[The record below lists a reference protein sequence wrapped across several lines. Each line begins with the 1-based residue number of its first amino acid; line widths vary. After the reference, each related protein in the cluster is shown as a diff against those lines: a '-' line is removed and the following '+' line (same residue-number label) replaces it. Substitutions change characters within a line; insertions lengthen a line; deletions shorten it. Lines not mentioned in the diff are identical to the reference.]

1 MQPSSIFQSS
11 AKNRNLTYVAYERS
25 KDRINSHNTFT
36 CRMYLLKVA
45 TVRPEND
52 GASAMEMGVTG
63 SKQELVDD
71 DDGELEDENN
81 DAAEPV
87 KEEVQKKKK
96 IIERK
101 KLDPGADPIGIS
113 GGGG

>member
-1 MQPSSIFQSS
+1 
-11 AKNRNLTYVAYERS
+11 
-25 KDRINSHNTFT
+25 
-36 CRMYLLKVA
+36 MYLLKVA

-101 KLDPGADPIGIS
+101 KLDEVSCFSLRCIKKNIS
-113 GGGG
+113 TQKVTFKFSNCTMGRRLF